1 MGEGVKRGSTRTSCY
16 TDIVLKNVTIT
27 LADEVLRWAKLKAA
41 GENTSVSKLVGRMLE
56 EQMRMTDEYR
66 KAHER
71 WRKLAKPVKGFD
83 ATRRMSREESH
94 GRD

>member
-1 MGEGVKRGSTRTSCY
+1 M
-16 TDIVLKNVTIT
+16 LKHVTIT
-27 LADEVLRWAKLKAA
+27 LTDEVLRWAKLKAA
-41 GENTSVSKLVGRMLE
+41 GENTSLSRLVGRMLE

-71 WRKLAKPVKGFD
+71 WRELAKPVTGFD
-83 ATRRMSREESH
+83 ATRRMPREESH